1 LVSYNFEQRLPLA
14 GEKRILHP
22 SADVLL
28 FVKQA
33 NEVRSK
39 MHYYQ
44 FNIGDYQ
51 SHTGHLSEIED
62 LAYRRM
68 LDWIYLHEKPIPK
81 EINEVARNIRMRTH
95 CESIAIVLQEF
106 FTCTETGWVSD
117 RVQREIAK
125 AGDKSRKASES
136 ARARWDADALR
147 TQSEGNATHNTLPIT
162 QDTIKTDICPPD
174 GGPEVKIPDC
184 DHKGVKD
191 LYHLHLP
198 TLRKVEVWNA
208 ARQGYLRQRWR
219 EVATELAQTKPI
231 DSNDVL
237 SWWAEFFKHIGQSK
251 FLVGKVNSKDGR
263 AFTADLEWILK
274 PSNFAKIVEGKY
286 HGAH

>member
-1 LVSYNFEQRLPLA
+1 
-14 GEKRILHP
+14 
-22 SADVLL
+22 
-28 FVKQA
+28 
-33 NEVRSK
+33 

-106 FTCTETGWVSD
+106 FICSDVGWISD

-136 ARARWDADALR
+136 ARARWDANALR

-162 QDTIKTDICPPD
+162 QDTKPNKENKKGSRLSQDWFLSKSMGEWATQERPDIDVRQVAEQFKDYWIAQP
-174 GGPEVKIPDC
+174 GQ
-184 DHKGVKD
+184 KGVKLD
-191 LYHLHLP
+191 WDATWRNWVRNTKTVKLNPADIGRVTVPPSNEPDAALEKIKADDKKAAPIPLEVLAKMAE
-198 TLRKVEVWNA
+198 LRK
-208 ARQGYLRQRWR
+208 
-219 EVATELAQTKPI
+219 
-231 DSNDVL
+231 
-237 SWWAEFFKHIGQSK
+237 
-251 FLVGKVNSKDGR
+251 R
-263 AFTADLEWILK
+263 A
-274 PSNFAKIVEGKY
+274 
-286 HGAH
+286 